1 MSRRML
7 IPIDGSRGSSSVI
20 PYAAELAQSMGYHVD
35 LLVIQPERNAKLPHP
50 IHHRVA
56 DHAGE
61 SGMASV
67 GSPTTDEIRQAN
79 QEYVDRHAE
88 EFDALGLETNGHV
101 RIGKPVEEILRA
113 ALDLRCDLVAMAT
126 RYRGRSARPKS
137 TSVAEEI
144 VWRSRLPV
152 LLIAEG

>member
-20 PYAAELAQSMGYHVD
+20 PYAAELARSMGCRVD
-35 LLVIQPERNAKLPHP
+35 LLLVQPERHAKLPHP
-50 IHHRVA
+50 IHHRPA
-56 DHAGE
+56 THGGE
-61 SGMASV
+61 SGTATV
-67 GSPTTDEIRQAN
+67 GSPAADEIRKAN
-79 QEYVDRHAE
+79 QQFVDRHAE
-88 EFDALGLETNGHV
+88 EFDALGLEANGHV

-113 ALDLRCDLVAMAT
+113 ALDLRCDLIAMAT
-126 RYRGRSARPKS
+126 RHHGRSVRPKS
-137 TSVAEEI
+137 TRVAEKI